1 MSDQIQD
8 LQLEHYKYVTELGDW
23 KRTHSCSELTL
34 ADNGR
39 EVCLMGWVQFRR
51 DHGGLIFVDLRDR
64 EGLTQ
69 VVFSPD
75 FNAEAHERAGILRLE
90 YVIAIRG
97 KVRPR
102 PEGMTNPNLKTGEIE
117 VVVSDWKLLN
127 TSKTQPFAIE
137 DRCDAGENLRLTWR
151 YLDLRRPC
159 MQKNLILRHRVMQS
173 IRRFFDESGFIEIE
187 TPFLTKSTPE
197 GARDFLVPS
206 RLNQGEFYALPQSPQ
221 LFKQLLMCAG
231 FEKYFQIVRCFRDE
245 DLRADRQPEFT
256 QVDMEMSFVREE
268 DVMTVAENLIRRVFH
283 DIFNVE
289 VPVPFKR
296 MTWDESMRRF
306 GVDKPDTR
314 FGMELVDLTDATRGS
329 GFKLF
334 AQAAMVKA
342 IKVDGGEKLTR
353 KDIDGFTEFVRIYGA
368 QGLAWIKVKSETDWQ
383 SPIVKFL
390 SDSEKEA
397 IRDRLGLKPGDL
409 CFFQAGDPEMVNA
422 ALGNLRVHI
431 ADKMGLIPQ
440 DKFNFLWVTEFPLFE
455 YDKDEHRWVACH
467 HPFTSPMPGH
477 LEKMTSDP
485 AHTKARAY
493 DMILNGNEV
502 GGGSIRIHSAETQR
516 RMFKELGFT
525 EERAEKQFGFLL
537 HALEF
542 GAPPHGGLAFGLDR
556 LVMLLSHSES
566 IRDVIAF
573 PKTQKATCLMT
584 DAPSE
589 VAALQLRELGL
600 RLRETPDKKKA
611 QENDASGK

>member
-1 MSDQIQD
+1 MAESMKGLHRSHRCTEVSNQNIG
-8 LQLEHYKYVTELGDW
+8 ETVT
-23 KRTHSCSELTL
+23 
-34 ADNGR
+34 
-39 EVCLMGWVQFRR
+39 VMGWVQKRR
-51 DHGGLIFVDLRDR
+51 NLGSLIFIDLRDR
-64 EGLTQ
+64 
-69 VVFSPD
+69 S
-75 FNAEAHERAGILRLE
+75 GILQLVFNEESVGKEGYEKAERLRSE
-90 YVIAIRG
+90 FVIAVTG
-97 KVRPR
+97 KVEKRSAAVN
-102 PEGMTNPNLKTGEIE
+102 EALKTGDIE
-117 VVVSDWKLLN
+117 VIATDIRILSEAE
-127 TSKTQPFAIE
+127 TPPFQIE
-137 DRCDAGENLRLTWR
+137 ENSQTKDEVRLKYR
-151 YLDLRRPC
+151 YLDLRRPDI
-159 MQKNLILRHRVMQS
+159 QKNLMLRSKVAYLMRDFMAK
-173 IRRFFDESGFIEIE
+173 EGFLEIE
-187 TPFLTKSTPE
+187 TPMLCKSTPE
-197 GARDFLVPS
+197 GARDYLVPS
-206 RLNQGEFYALPQSPQ
+206 RVHPGHFYALPQSPQ
-221 LFKQLLMCAG
+221 LYKQLLMCSG
-231 FEKYFQIVRCFRDE
+231 YDRYFQIARCFRDE

-611 QENDASGK
+611 QKNDASGK

>member
-1 MSDQIQD
+1 
-8 LQLEHYKYVTELGDW
+8 
-23 KRTHSCSELTL
+23 
-34 ADNGR
+34 
-39 EVCLMGWVQFRR
+39 
-51 DHGGLIFVDLRDR
+51 
-64 EGLTQ
+64 
-69 VVFSPD
+69 
-75 FNAEAHERAGILRLE
+75 
-90 YVIAIRG
+90 
-97 KVRPR
+97 
-102 PEGMTNPNLKTGEIE
+102 MTNPNLKTGEIE

-127 TSKTQPFAIE
+127 TSKTPPFAIE